1 MNRITFKPEN
11 PRFHCTTYTHSP
23 FLWTWPGY
31 PWYLLGIRKQ
41 RVKVGLLD
49 LGDLDGKLLSVGI
62 LRRSLR
68 SLRSVRSWKK
78 NGQEGVGGFGR
89 LEGYR
94 PTVSGFPQLAG
105 MLDHPASNATPA
117 TVSSFIWASLRSMQE
132 RKHIHNGCIYIQT
145 TLSSFLPNRW
155 SWSTTRPPNYLHISS
170 RLHISSSKQ
179 RVLKG
184 MIIFVKFCIPPKPI
198 RFIHRPSSEEVCVVF
213 MWASSSGVTERELIL
228 TLALYILTLAAF
240 VELVLDKRRE
250 WSPLLLLLLLLLIL
264 LRCYHS

>member
-1 MNRITFKPEN
+1 MALRLRIRIIITTCKDWSDPQSGTIAMLSTSLSRRQQKIWQCDADGDFDCNFVALWMDQKQFSKINALYPSADHCLRLKRLFEPLWSETPSDLLRNFHPMNRITFKPEN
-11 PRFHCTTYTHSP
+11 PRYHCTTYTHSP

-117 TVSSFIWASLRSMQE
+117 TVSSFIWASLRSLQE

-155 SWSTTRPPNYLHISS
+155 SWSTTRPPN
-170 RLHISSSKQ
+170 
-179 RVLKG
+179 
-184 MIIFVKFCIPPKPI
+184 
-198 RFIHRPSSEEVCVVF
+198 
-213 MWASSSGVTERELIL
+213 
-228 TLALYILTLAAF
+228 
-240 VELVLDKRRE
+240 
-250 WSPLLLLLLLLLIL
+250 
-264 LRCYHS
+264 